1 VGNRFG
7 YPAYPQKKQP
17 EHYAANQVEGLSND
31 LVRLLALNRERDQID
46 IQGYG
51 PIIKVSI
58 QTHLL

>member
-31 LVRLLALNRERDQID
+31 LVRLLDLNRE
-46 IQGYG
+46 QGSNRYSRLRAYYKG
-51 PIIKVSI
+51 FDPKL
-58 QTHLL
+58 TY